1 VKLQVFK
8 WGYGE
13 KSSFFH
19 NIIHSY
25 VEKPIGVTVDSAAT
39 SALVLGKSSFSTFP
53 IRKCLWELRVYP

>member
-25 VEKPIGVTVDSAAT
+25 VEKPIALSVDSAAR
-39 SALVLGKSSFSTFP
+39 SGPVLYKSSFSTFP
-53 IRKCLWELRVYP
+53 IRKCQRERGVYP